1 MLERCAIRH
10 GLFPPSRGL
19 TAPCLPFPSP
29 LPPLAARALHAHT
42 LPGILG
48 AGASDATNG
57 WPKGVASSTHKL
69 WEVPNGV
76 RSCGGEREVAAVPL
90 ASPLPARALRRVVSC
105 ALLLAPQ
112 GTERVTRAAE
122 RNYSR
127 FGFGGSTGDGGG
139 GTARVFTSAGQSC
152 GGTLLT
158 AATCGGRRGGECA
171 GAHGQQ

>member
-1 MLERCAIRH
+1 LSAVPFDTVCSLPPEVSPRLAYPFR
-10 GLFPPSRGL
+10 PPSRLLPRARSTL
-19 TAPCLPFPSP
+19 TRFQESWELARAMRRMDGRKVSLPPRISYGRCRMVCAPVGGKGRWPLCPSRRPCLRAPFV
-29 LPPLAARALHAHT
+29 
-42 LPGILG
+42 
-48 AGASDATNG
+48 G
-57 WPKGVASSTHKL
+57 WS
-69 WEVPNGV
+69 
-76 RSCGGEREVAAVPL
+76 AVP
-90 ASPLPARALRRVVSC
+90 SS
-105 ALLLAPQ
+105 LAPQ